1 MDDEEI
7 KAFQLE
13 LTTFGKRNTRTFH
26 ILEDLTLSCELCK
39 TPEVRQSITEMTRR
53 YFDELRREEATLNKS
68 IERMLRDAGKKG
80 DKDQKKD
87 DKSLE
92 NNAKKMI
99 DRFTSIHLGGNRRLK
114 LKFNGLKKP
123 PYLIFE
129 MKF

>member
-13 LTTFGKRNTRTFH
+13 LNNFGKSNTQRFR
-26 ILEDLTLSCELCK
+26 ILTLSCELCK
-39 TPEVRQSITEMTRR
+39 TPEARLSITEMTRR
-53 YFDELRREEATLNKS
+53 YFDELRREEATLNK
-68 IERMLRDAGKKG
+68 RLDNMLRDAAKKG
-80 DKDQKKD
+80 GKDKKKD
-87 DKSLE
+87 DKELE

-99 DRFTSIHLGGNRRLK
+99 DRFTSIHLGGNKRLK
-114 LKFNGLKKP
+114 LKFNGIKKP

>member
-13 LTTFGKRNTRTFH
+13 LNTFGKRNTQRFR

-39 TPEVRQSITEMTRR
+39 TPEAQAVDHRNDPPLLRR
-53 YFDELRREEATLNKS
+53 AAREEASLNKR
-68 IERMLRDAGKKG
+68 IENMLRDTAKKG
-80 DKDQKKD
+80 GTDKKKD
-87 DKSLE
+87 DKALE

-99 DRFTSIHLGGNRRLK
+99 DQFTSVHLGGNRRLK
-114 LKFNGLKKP
+114 LKFNGIKKP

>member
-13 LTTFGKRNTRTFH
+13 LNTFGKRNTQRFR

-39 TPEVRQSITEMTRR
+39 TPEARQSITEMTRR
-53 YFDELRREEATLNKS
+53 YFDELRREEASLNKR
-68 IERMLRDAGKKG
+68 IENMLRDAAKKG
-80 DKDQKKD
+80 GTDKKKD
-87 DKSLE
+87 DKALE

-99 DRFTSIHLGGNRRLK
+99 DRFTSVHLGGNRRLK
-114 LKFNGLKKP
+114 LKFNGIKKP